1 MGLDLV
7 AVFKRLGVSLDTDS
21 APLTEPS
28 VITWLGRL
36 FDVSPKHSNLGMI
49 EGMEVWT
56 SGEGFAPLDLVGIE
70 TWLFDAP
77 RGDHLIIAERNTTF
91 DVDESP
97 VRDGRRVIIWSQDK
111 FAAFIGHAVLDGSL
125 VIVDADEVE
134 NVESEPELFSGNGP
148 FTLKP
153 KNDFSVLESKGYDIS
168 MAKPILIP
176 AKIHLVNGVVKGPV
190 EEEIS
195 RWVLNCDG
203 LHIVDDFELLEK
215 SPILK
220 HEVLEISE
228 NPKFSEIISERRTH
242 SDGMGDLLHWWIFD
256 DESANVTE
264 HQVLVPAHKGIDAFG
279 KAWILNGVTGKLHT
293 NF

>member
-7 AVFKRLGVSLDTDS
+7 AVLKRLGVSLDTDS
-21 APLTEPS
+21 PPITEPS
-28 VITWLGRL
+28 VISWLGRL
-36 FDVSPKHSNLGMI
+36 FDVSPEHSNLGMI

-125 VIVDADEVE
+125 VIVDADEIG
-134 NVESEPELFSGNGP
+134 NVELEPELFSGSGP

-153 KNDFSVLESKGYDIS
+153 KNDFSVLDSKGYDIS

-176 AKIHLVNGVVKGPV
+176 ATIHLVNGIVKGPV

-203 LHIVDDFELLEK
+203 LHIVDEFELLEK

-220 HEVLEISE
+220 HEILEISE
-228 NPKFSEIISERRTH
+228 NPKFSEILSERRTH

-256 DESANVTE
+256 DESANITE
-264 HQVLVPAHKGIDAFG
+264 YKVLVPAHKGNDAFG
-279 KAWILNGVTGKLHT
+279 KTWILNGVTGKIHT